1 MSLTYTLE
9 YPQYTVNTT
18 YKHVTG
24 VKFTKSNSTLTEW
37 LFHMMMIKKENWAKF
52 ERGQNQIRLK
62 GIYFKV
68 KFNFTIKKYQISQG

>member
-52 ERGQNQIRLK
+52 ERGQN
-62 GIYFKV
+62 
-68 KFNFTIKKYQISQG
+68 